1 MAPATSSSS
10 RTRAIALVLTLLLA
24 VALQPLAALPAAGE
38 PVPTLPDEPVT
49 AAEVAAGWLAL
60 ELVDGERL
68 EGEFGPDAGLT
79 ADAVFALAAA
89 GVAEQQLLAAI
100 DWLSTQAPGYTQG
113 VPFVEDDAVFAG
125 ATAKLILALLV
136 DDRDVR
142 DIGGIDLI
150 TQLEDREQDDGRFT
164 DDFVTDDGPQDF
176 SSTLTQSLAVLA
188 LQRAEDAAPSA
199 AAVGFLLDQQCEDG
213 GFRAAPDADGCTSS
227 VDTTGFA
234 VQALV
239 ALDDDEATAAAE
251 QAAAWLVEV
260 QDQGGAY
267 ASADGLNANST
278 ALAALAIELAPE
290 VAGGAA
296 AREAALDALLAL
308 RTGCEG
314 AFPGAIPFSAEDTGD
329 VPRATTQV
337 IPALVGTGLAT
348 ASASGARAEVPALLP
363 FTDVTPGSTHAPAI
377 CELSARDAIRGFD
390 ARTFGPQRS
399 LTRAQAA
406 SILAELLDLAPV
418 EGQPFDDVPAGSLHA
433 GAIAALDAEGIVGG
447 QGDGN
452 FRPSATLRRDQAA
465 SLLARALELDP
476 APARNF
482 DDVDDDS
489 VHAGSIAALA
499 ERGIVTGTTP
509 STYAPALELRRD
521 QFASLL
527 QRAFFA
533 QEDGG
538 S

>member
-1 MAPATSSSS
+1 MATATFSIS
-10 RTRAIALVLTLLLA
+10 RTRSITLALTLLLA
-24 VALQPLAALPAAGE
+24 VAFQPLLTAPAAGD
-38 PVPTLPDEPVT
+38 PVPTLPDEPAT

-68 EGEFGPDAGLT
+68 EGDFGPDVGLT

-136 DDRDVR
+136 DDRDAR
-142 DIGGIDLI
+142 DVGGIDLV
-150 TQLEDREQDDGRFT
+150 TQLEEREQDVGRFT

-188 LQRAEDAAPSA
+188 LHREEDAAPSS

-213 GFRAAPDADGCTSS
+213 GFRASPDADDCTSS

-239 ALDDDEATAAAE
+239 AVNDEATTTAAVA
-251 QAAAWLVEV
+251 AAAWLVQA
-260 QDQGGAY
+260 QDPGGAY
-267 ASADGLNANST
+267 ASGDGLNANST
-278 ALAALAIELAPE
+278 ALAALALELAPE
-290 VAGGAA
+290 VAGGQE
-296 AREAALDALLAL
+296 AREAALAYLLAL

-314 AFPGAIPFSAEDTGD
+314 AFPGAIPFSAEDAGD

-337 IPALVGTGLAT
+337 IPALAGTGLAT
-348 ASASGARAEVPALLP
+348 VSASGASTNVPALLP
-363 FTDVTPGSTHAPAI
+363 FTDVTPGITHAPAI

-390 ARTFGPQRS
+390 ARTFGPDRS
-399 LTRAQAA
+399 LTRAQSA
-406 SILAELLDLAPV
+406 SILAELLGLAPV
-418 EGQPFDDVPAGSLHA
+418 AGQPFDDVPADSRHA
-433 GAIAALDAEGIVGG
+433 GAIAALEAEGIVSGR
-447 QGDGN
+447 GDGN
-452 FRPSATLRRDQAA
+452 FGPGATLRRDQAA
-465 SLLARALELDP
+465 SLLARSLELEPGTGGD
-476 APARNF
+476 F
-482 DDVDDDS
+482 GDVGDDN

-527 QRAFFA
+527 QRAFPA
-533 QEDGG
+533 QEDDD